1 LCEHKKFEVERVT
14 NEFSE
19 ENFPFFIAYIT
30 HRYRIKI
37 KIKVL
42 NFKLSFKK
50 FSKKKKKK
58 QFNLKKI
65 PSLNEMF

>member
-50 FSKKKKKK
+50 FSNNNLD
-58 QFNLKKI
+58 FNLKKI